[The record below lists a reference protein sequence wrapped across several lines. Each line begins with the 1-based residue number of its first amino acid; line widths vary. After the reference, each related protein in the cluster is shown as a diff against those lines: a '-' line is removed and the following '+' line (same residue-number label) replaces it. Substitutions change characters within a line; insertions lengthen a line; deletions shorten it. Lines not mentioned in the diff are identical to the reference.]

1 MNGGD
6 IMADIDN
13 RAKPKSD
20 NEDTLAKME
29 KAEEKL
35 SSVMGFMMSLDNK
48 LDDIRS
54 TLLVILIIAGALL
67 GSLMVLIA
75 R

>member
-1 MNGGD
+1 
-6 IMADIDN
+6 MADIDN

-20 NEDTLAKME
+20 NDDPLARME